1 MLYRYD
7 NDAFDQNA
15 NPHNQQRRT
24 PAWMKFV
31 SVGLAGVLVGS
42 IVAVGALESKNSRQL
57 EAAQEQIE
65 QLRQELA
72 AAANL
77 SEESLSDLLSA
88 TSNTQPVSGASGEP
102 VVAIANACQPSIVGV
117 TTMIDQSKLYSGN
130 YNNFYN
136 YFFGF
141 DQGGQNGQTNNSEPT
156 YVDYSFGS
164 GVILSQDGYI
174 VTNHHVIDGADKIRV
189 TFSDG
194 SEAQAT
200 LIGSD
205 EYSDIALLKLDEG
218 NDALVPAVIGDSD
231 AVNVGEMV
239 VAIGNP
245 LGVELMGT
253 LTMGVVSA
261 TNREIDLEDGR
272 TMDTI
277 QTDAAI
283 NSGNSGG
290 GLFNANGELIGITT
304 MKISASSSTSSAS
317 VEGLGFAIPI
327 NEALTIID
335 SLKQTGKVERP
346 TLGITAANFTK
357 EYADMYSLEA
367 GIYISEVTEG
377 SAAEK
382 AGLQRMD
389 IITHFNG
396 TRITTKEELQN
407 MLNKSSFG
415 QTVTLTVIRDAQS
428 IDVQVTFEKESE
440 PVL

>member
-141 DQGGQNGQTNNSEPT
+141 DQGGQNGQTNNSERPMW
-156 YVDYSFGS
+156 
-164 GVILSQDGYI
+164 IIPL
-174 VTNHHVIDGADKIRV
+174 A
-189 TFSDG
+189 
-194 SEAQAT
+194 
-200 LIGSD
+200 
-205 EYSDIALLKLDEG
+205 
-218 NDALVPAVIGDSD
+218 PA
-231 AVNVGEMV
+231 
-239 VAIGNP
+239 
-245 LGVELMGT
+245 
-253 LTMGVVSA
+253 
-261 TNREIDLEDGR
+261 
-272 TMDTI
+272 
-277 QTDAAI
+277 
-283 NSGNSGG
+283 
-290 GLFNANGELIGITT
+290 
-304 MKISASSSTSSAS
+304 
-317 VEGLGFAIPI
+317 
-327 NEALTIID
+327 
-335 SLKQTGKVERP
+335 
-346 TLGITAANFTK
+346 
-357 EYADMYSLEA
+357 
-367 GIYISEVTEG
+367 
-377 SAAEK
+377 
-382 AGLQRMD
+382 
-389 IITHFNG
+389 
-396 TRITTKEELQN
+396 
-407 MLNKSSFG
+407 
-415 QTVTLTVIRDAQS
+415 
-428 IDVQVTFEKESE
+428 
-440 PVL
+440 